1 MEPLIGITSDFQR
14 DKDIFKC
21 PAYFISE
28 NYIMAVKE
36 AGGIPIIMP
45 YISDKIAIDELLE
58 RIDGLL
64 IAGGNFDI
72 NPAFYGE
79 MPIEKLGRFNEKR
92 TAFEMEITKAAL
104 KADKPILG
112 ICGGEQLLNVAT
124 GGSLFQD
131 IETQVNGAKNHQQK
145 TPKSEPY
152 HPVNIE
158 PGTKLHSILGCNTI
172 KTNSTHH
179 QSIKKLG
186 ENLRINAIA
195 EDGIIEGIESTHHRF
210 ILGVQWHPEY
220 LYKKGKP
227 YERIFKAFI
236 QSCKN
241 PPERRGE
248 R

>member
-1 MEPLIGITSDFQR
+1 MKPLIGITSDYQR
-14 DKDIFKC
+14 NEDIFKC

-45 YISDKIAIDELLE
+45 YISDNTVVEELLE

-64 IAGGNFDI
+64 ITGGNFDI
-72 NPAFYGE
+72 NPEFYGE
-79 MPIEKLGRFNEKR
+79 MPIEELGKFNEKR

-104 KADKPILG
+104 KADKPIFG

-131 IETQVNGAKNHQQK
+131 IETQVKKAQSHQQ
-145 TPKSEPY
+145 TAAKSEVY
-152 HPVNIE
+152 HPVHIQ
-158 PGTKLHSILGCNTI
+158 PSTKLYSILGCNTI

-179 QSIKKLG
+179 QSIKKIG
-186 ENLRINAIA
+186 RNLTINAIA
-195 EDGIIEGIESTHHRF
+195 EDGIIEGIESIDHTF

-220 LYKKGKP
+220 LYKKEKP
-227 YERIFKAFI
+227 FERLFKAFV
-236 QSCKN
+236 QSCKTS
-241 PPERRGE
+241 PK
-248 R
+248 

>member
-1 MEPLIGITSDFQR
+1 MQPLIGITSDYQKN
-14 DKDIFKC
+14 KDIFKD
-21 PAYFISE
+21 PAYFIGE
-28 NYIMAVKE
+28 NYILAVKE

-45 YISDKIAIDELLE
+45 YSSDNIVIEELLE

-64 IAGGNFDI
+64 ITGGNFDI

-79 MPIEKLGRFNEKR
+79 MPIEKTGKFNEKR
-92 TAFEMEITKAAL
+92 TVFEMEITKTAL

-131 IETQVNGAKNHQQK
+131 IETQVNGAKSHQQK
-145 TPKSEPY
+145 IPKSDPY

-158 PGTKLHSILGCNTI
+158 PGTKLHSILRCKTI
-172 KTNSTHH
+172 STNSTHH

-186 ENLRINAIA
+186 KNLAINAIA
-195 EDGIIEGIESTHHRF
+195 EDGIIEGIESINHRF

-227 YERIFKAFI
+227 FERLFKAFV
-236 QSCKN
+236 QSCKTC
-241 PPERRGE
+241 PERREGE
-248 R
+248 